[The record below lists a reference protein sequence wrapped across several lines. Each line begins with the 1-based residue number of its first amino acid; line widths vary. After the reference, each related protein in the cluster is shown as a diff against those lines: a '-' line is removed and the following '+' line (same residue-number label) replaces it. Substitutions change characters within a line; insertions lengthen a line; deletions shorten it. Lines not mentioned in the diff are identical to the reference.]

1 MTEYTGFTG
10 TLTVAA
16 AGLTGLAEFSVT
28 VDRPPATHPRSGK
41 MSDLNI
47 PGKLSASG
55 TIKRI
60 WADTT
65 VIAYVQAGTLL
76 ALVGTNGEDTV
87 TITDAFVTKGTFKF
101 TDARE
106 VMSDDATFAIKDVS
120 ATNPAFA

>member
-10 TLTVAA
+10 TLSIAA
-16 AGLTGLAEFSVT
+16 AGLTGLAEFSVKM
-28 VDRPPATHPRSGK
+28 DRPPATHPRSGE

-47 PGKLSASG
+47 PGKLTASG

-65 VIAYVQAGTLL
+65 LIAYVQAGSLL
-76 ALVGTNGEDTV
+76 ALVGTNGTDTV
-87 TITDAFVTKGTFKF
+87 TITDAFVTSGTFKF
-101 TDARE
+101 TDAGE
-106 VMSDDATFAIKDVS
+106 IMSDDATFAIKDVS